1 MGPKHAK
8 TYVSDL
14 SEDEK
19 DRSLKNFLSL
29 FSKDDKE
36 DLLDKIKRLIRRN
49 RTPSQ
54 SPDRTHTKQRR
65 KP

>member
-36 DLLDKIKRLIRRN
+36 DLLDKIKRSDQKKK
-49 RTPSQ
+49 PSQ
-54 SPDRTHTKQRR
+54 LA
-65 KP
+65 